1 VRAVL
6 VIFGVLVVVELG
18 SQLPLTHAAIGAAQH
33 PGGEVTLG
41 SLLVGLVLCL
51 PIVGFFRLF
60 RLFHLWQRDFHARMK
75 AQGVARRGR

>member
-1 VRAVL
+1 MRAVL

-33 PGGEVTLG
+33 PGGAVTLG

-60 RLFHLWQRDFHARMK
+60 RFLPKSNQSLKTTSRA
-75 AQGVARRGR
+75 AIRR